1 MHNRDSR
8 HLGARVATPTGAV
21 GDDGATSIDHDAD
34 HGSPVDASASSW
46 GDDGTGHSP
55 AGNSDINAADDHD

>member
-21 GDDGATSIDHDAD
+21 EDDGATSIDHDAD

-46 GDDGTGHSP
+46 GDGGTGHSP
-55 AGNSDINAADDHD
+55 GGHRDIKSPDDD